1 MNYLRELKIE
11 FMQED
16 YRVRDN
22 LAVAL
27 NILNKRKLDDY
38 YENVYYDRAKRNKFV
53 SLYSVD
59 RLYMKARRIS
69 KSEKISVLDASLKIK
84 NKVKGGVTFE
94 NL

>member
-27 NILNKRKLDDY
+27 NILNKRKLDEY

-53 SLYSVD
+53 SL
-59 RLYMKARRIS
+59 KIS
-69 KSEKISVLDASLKIK
+69 KSEKISVLDASLQIK